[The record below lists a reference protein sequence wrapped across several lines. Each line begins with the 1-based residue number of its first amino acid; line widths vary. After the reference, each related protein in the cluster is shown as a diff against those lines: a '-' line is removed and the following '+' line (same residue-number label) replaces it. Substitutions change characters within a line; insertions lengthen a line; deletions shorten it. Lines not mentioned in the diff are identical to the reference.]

1 MFKLESVGHY
11 LQEIDK
17 GEDLPNL
24 KPLLDAVCQQRFRRI
39 DRFIQLAL
47 LGAGRCCEQLALDGD
62 MPIYIGSGTG
72 PVSNNIL
79 VQEQL
84 QRGHLPKPFNFV
96 NTLGSSTGYYVASAL
111 GLSAFTQNQFVSR
124 RHYTL
129 QALLVLA
136 ATDMQLGLYKQA
148 LVGVVEECSL
158 PLSEHR
164 QRQGIE
170 DTRSL
175 AEGSHWFLLSCAD
188 DNSQGLQLAVSRFNT
203 SATMLD
209 ALAAQWQEGDR
220 YATGSGILADF
231 SQQLRARVPAALA
244 LEIEL
249 PFHDTPDA
257 ALLGVFASSGADYR
271 LHVISGDDKN
281 GWYLICCGRSSV

>member
-1 MFKLESVGHY
+1 MFKLQSVGHY
-11 LQEIDK
+11 LQAIDE
-17 GEDLPNL
+17 GEGLPNL
-24 KPLLDAVCQQRFRRI
+24 KPLLDAVCQQRYRRI

-47 LGAGRCCEQLALDGD
+47 LGAGRCCDQLELDGD
-62 MPIYIGSGTG
+62 IPIYIGSGTG

-96 NTLGSSTGYYVASAL
+96 NTLGSSTGYYVASSL

-124 RHYTL
+124 RYYTL
-129 QALLVLA
+129 QALLALA

-158 PLSEHR
+158 PLAEHR

-170 DTRSL
+170 DARRL

-188 DNSQGLQLAVSRFNT
+188 CDNQELQLTVSRFNT
-203 SATMLD
+203 CDAMLD
-209 ALAAQWQEGDR
+209 TLAAQWQEGDR

-231 SQQLRARVPAALA
+231 SQQLRARIPAALA
-244 LEIEL
+244 LNIDL
-249 PFHDTPDA
+249 PFHDSPDA
-257 ALLGVFASSGADYR
+257 ALMGAFVSSGSDCD
-271 LHVISGDDKN
+271 LHIISGDDAN
-281 GWYLICCGRSSV
+281 GWYLICCGRSLV